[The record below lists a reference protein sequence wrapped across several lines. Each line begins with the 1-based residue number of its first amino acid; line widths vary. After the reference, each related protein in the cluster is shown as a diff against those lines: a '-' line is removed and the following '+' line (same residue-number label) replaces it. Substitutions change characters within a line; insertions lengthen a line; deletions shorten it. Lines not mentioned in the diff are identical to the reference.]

1 MSNKSHKIYKVLNGI
16 YNDSELRSSIVP
28 LFLGDPGIGKTKI
41 IEAFVDDVNAKIKAK
56 DPNAKKIKLI
66 EFIVSQK
73 NPYEISGMA
82 MPDQTTQKMA
92 IWNFDAMEN
101 LQDGDI
107 IFFDEVLNGNPVV
120 LNACLTLL
128 ESRKMLSGQKLPDV
142 MIVAAAN
149 PQGAVY
155 LQPQVKE
162 RFVFYNVAF
171 SSASLKRYML
181 NKDKQYFLT
190 ENIVDVLA
198 LNIKEEDFKNDGSTA
213 SITCNYL
220 TPRSVDK
227 AINMIIKGVDTPYS
241 TKLGATLG
249 LLVANPLG
257 EDIELKPT
265 KGDKPG
271 SYWGKD
277 ETRPWIEV
285 AQLIHKAKK

>member
-1 MSNKSHKIYKVLNGI
+1 MSNKNHKIYKVLNGI
-16 YNDSELRSSIVP
+16 YHDSELRSSIVP

-41 IEAFVDDVNAKIKAK
+41 IEAFVDNVNAKIKAK

-162 RFVFYNVAF
+162 RFVFYNVEF
-171 SSASLKRYML
+171 SPTSWKKYML
-181 NKDKQYFLT
+181 NKYKQYFLP
-190 ENIVDVLA
+190 ENIVENLIRY
-198 LNIKEEDFKNDGSTA
+198 IKDEDFKNDGSTA
-213 SITCNYL
+213 NITCNYM

-227 AINMIIKGVDTPYS
+227 AINMIIKGVSTPYS
-241 TKLGATLG
+241 TKLSATLSF
-249 LLVANPLG
+249 LVANPLK
-257 EDIELKPT
+257 EDIELKPA
-265 KGDKPG
+265 KGDKPAEV
-271 SYWGKD
+271 WGKD
-277 ETRPWIEV
+277 ESKNWIDI